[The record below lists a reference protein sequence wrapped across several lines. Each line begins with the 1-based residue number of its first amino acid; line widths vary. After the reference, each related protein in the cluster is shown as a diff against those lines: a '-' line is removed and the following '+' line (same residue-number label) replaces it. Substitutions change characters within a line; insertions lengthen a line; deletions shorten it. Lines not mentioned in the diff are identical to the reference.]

1 VIVVLTVTIAAE
13 LALAVLTDIMN
24 VALETAVA
32 VMAGVTEAATAGN
45 AQTALTVALV
55 VMNK

>member
-1 VIVVLTVTIAAE
+1 VLTVTIAAE